1 MQQPAKQQMQQN
13 DLKAMAMRVLERS
26 QRNNL
31 RNNKSTAP
39 KKQCNSTDEFRVQ
52 KLHEVAAQIIEV
64 SIETGTRP
72 EIGLGFFNALDW
84 KQLVEGVYGPKEIKE
99 CVAYAKEIY
108 EQTQAGT
115 RLVEVS
121 ELVKKLRG

>member
-1 MQQPAKQQMQQN
+1 MMQQN
-13 DLKAMAMRVLERS
+13 ELRAIAMRVLERN
-26 QRNNL
+26 QRKRPCNNGAA
-31 RNNKSTAP
+31 SP
-39 KKQCNSTDEFRVQ
+39 QKQCNFTDEFRVQ
-52 KLHEVAAQIIEV
+52 KLHAVAAQIIEV
-64 SIETGTRP
+64 SIDTGIRP
-72 EIGLGFFNALDW
+72 VIGLGFFNALDW